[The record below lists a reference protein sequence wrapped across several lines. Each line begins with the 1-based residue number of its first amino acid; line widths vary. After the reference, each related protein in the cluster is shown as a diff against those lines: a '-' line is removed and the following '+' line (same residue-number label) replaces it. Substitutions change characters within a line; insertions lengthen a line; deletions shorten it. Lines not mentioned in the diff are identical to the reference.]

1 MADYTKCWGVANASI
16 VKVNGVAAANI
27 VKVDGATKPAA
38 ASNAMTRLALGL
50 NDGMASWAAVD
61 DVDTVTVW
69 EDNVHRVH
77 GVESWE
83 PFDIAYGEDG
93 SGGDLWCMIK
103 TTSANTILHSTDS
116 NFTNKGTWTEVTNVD
131 QRMYTILWGNGVWIA
146 AGAMTGHDKIW
157 RSTDGS
163 TWSSIDLSS
172 ITFDG
177 DDVKA
182 LTSDG
187 AGNWWF
193 GIGSK
198 IYKSTNDGQAWS
210 EEATITVG
218 ANGLIRDL
226 VYTNSTVVVL
236 YKYDDGSGTQEART
250 ASAAASDTTDW
261 SSGVHLSSGG
271 NMHYNKTTRC
281 AAGDG
286 RVVYIDTG
294 TTMAADVSGKTI
306 TIQGTRQTLPD
317 EGNANC
323 IATDGDG
330 TWWVGSD
337 GGTSGADGGDICR
350 SNDNGLSWSRTVHG
364 IDEIGA
370 GQRVESI
377 ATNQHLPL

>member
-38 ASNAMTRLALGL
+38 ASNTMTRLALGL
-50 NDGMASWAAVD
+50 NDGMASWAALD

-131 QRMYTILWGNGVWIA
+131 HKMFTILWGNGVWIA
-146 AGAMTGHDKIW
+146 AGVMTGHDRVW

-163 TWSSIDLSS
+163 TWSEVDLSS

-177 DDVKA
+177 DNVTA

-193 GIGSK
+193 GCGSK

-218 ANGLIRDL
+218 SNGEIKDL

-236 YKYDDGSGTQEART
+236 YEYDDGSGTQEARA

-271 NMHYNKTTRC
+271 NMHFSKTNRA

-286 RVVYIDTG
+286 RVVFIDTG
-294 TTMAADVSGKTI
+294 TTMAADVSGKTL
-306 TIQGTRQTLPD
+306 TIQGTRQSLPD